1 MPIINKVSASVL
13 DAKPKARGRQPSPE
27 MLAMIEKIRSIRT
40 EKDVFEVLLTGDE
53 KPAAMRQQIGRAA
66 KVVGVDLAVVRSPH
80 GWYIG
85 LMTPARAT
93 GRRRSSSA
101 S

>member
-13 DAKPKARGRQPSPE
+13 DAKPKVRGRQPSPE
-27 MLAMIEKIRSIRT
+27 MLAMIERIRSIRT

-53 KPAAMRQQIGRAA
+53 KPATVRQQIARAA
-66 KVVGVDLAVVRSPH
+66 KVVGADLAVVRSPL

-85 LMTPARAT
+85 LMTPARAR
-93 GRRRSSSA
+93 GRRRSSTA